1 MEISPPDLTIR
12 PPRSPRVRLGGF
24 VILPRMLDKCRAALA
39 GTNGE
44 FKYDC
49 PMDGQFLNFTGI
61 DAEALKEQARQ
72 GRGDGEI
79 LEWVQENI
87 RAGITEAEI
96 AGWCAFQ
103 EARAPAALDKRSF
116 FSDCH
121 TQLAPR
127 REDIATWFDLLDLDD
142 FVTFG
147 GRP

>member
-1 MEISPPDLTIR
+1 
-12 PPRSPRVRLGGF
+12 
-24 VILPRMLDKCRAALA
+24 MLDKCRAVLA
-39 GTNGE
+39 GTDGE

-49 PMDGQFLNFTGI
+49 PMDGQFLSFTGI
-61 DAEALKEQARQ
+61 DSEALKEQVGQ
-72 GRGDGEI
+72 GRSDGEI
-79 LEWVQENI
+79 LEWVRENMH
-87 RAGITEAEI
+87 AGITDSEI

-103 EARAPAALDKRSF
+103 ENRAPAALDKRSF

-121 TQLAPR
+121 TQLAPH